1 MFRILIFFFAELW
14 LLIEVG
20 HAIGFLGTVFEFI
33 ASGMFGMFFL
43 RMQSIE
49 LLSQFRQR
57 WNISHNAI
65 NERHLMLRS
74 IGAVLLIIPGFMSDF
89 LGVLLL
95 LPWIRQWLIARM
107 DRRSKQNAH
116 GSVQIIHSD
125 YDDTD
130 RHR

>member
-49 LLSQFRQR
+49 LLSQFRQS
-57 WNISHNAI
+57 WSISHNAI
-65 NERHLMLRS
+65 NKRHLMLRS

-95 LPWIRQWLIARM
+95 LPWIRQWLIGRM
-107 DRRSKQNAH
+107 DRRSKQNAQ

-125 YDDTD
+125 FDDTD

>member
-1 MFRILIFFFAELW
+1 M
-14 LLIEVG
+14 G

-65 NERHLMLRS
+65 NEASPLMLRS

-107 DRRSKQNAH
+107 ARRSKQNAQ

-130 RHR
+130 HHR